1 MYMYACMC
9 TMHSSPVALSS
20 INSFVNST
28 NTFRQHGDG
37 LLRNI
42 EICNGLSSSLTVYVE
57 SLKLTLIAINR
68 RTYVLRYY
76 ASLSMTHQW

>member
-9 TMHSSPVALSS
+9 TMHNSPVVLSS

-28 NTFRQHGDG
+28 STFRQHGDG

-42 EICNGLSSSLTVYVE
+42 EICNAPSSSLTVYVE
-57 SLKLTLIAINR
+57 SLKLTLIAISKI
-68 RTYVLRYY
+68 THVLKYY
-76 ASLSMTHQW
+76 M